1 MVKLPT
7 PRFNLRSPN
16 SDSATLIFL
25 VYRYRGKKVLYSTGL
40 NAHPNDWDF
49 NTQRPIDKVK
59 RPDLWMLRRRLD
71 DIAAYCKN
79 IFIEANYGYID
90 VPNFKKQLDEK
101 IGKLVF
107 EKPQEESNSNE
118 PPKPSLLEFLDLEL
132 EDMKI
137 QGMRESSWDAFD
149 RHVKVIK
156 KFAKEIRTFDYEDV
170 DWDLRSELVDWLASR
185 NIKLAYGNKTL
196 SILRQFM
203 ERARRKK
210 LHANIDYQGTG
221 WVIPQKKAVG
231 QKVTLSG
238 DELQTLA
245 ELKLFGIAEIVR
257 DLFLIG
263 AGTGQRFSD
272 YSRYTPNN
280 FYKTVNGIPILS
292 LISQKTDTPAK
303 VPLNLFPWLVPIL
316 EKYNY
321 ASPKV
326 SMQKFNVHIK
336 DICHKAKFED
346 QVFIVEQYIGRKA
359 RVKKKYIPKFKQ
371 VSSHTCRRSF
381 ATNLYR
387 MGYRLSQI
395 MPMTGHATESQ
406 LREYI
411 GIDGEENAE
420 AIALQIMNQKIS
432 ISASQSPSSA
442 RPNF

>member
-1 MVKLPT
+1 M
-7 PRFNLRSPN
+7 
-16 SDSATLIFL
+16 
-25 VYRYRGKKVLYSTGL
+25 YSTGL
-40 NAHPNDWDF
+40 NAHPKDWDF
-49 NTQRPIDKVK
+49 KTQRPVDKVK

-79 IFIEANYGYID
+79 IFIEANYGNID
-90 VPNFKKQLDEK
+90 VTNFKKQLDER
-101 IGKLVF
+101 IGKLNF
-107 EKPQEESNSNE
+107 EKPPLDTNSNE
-118 PPKPSLLEFLDLEL
+118 AQKPSFFEFLELEL
-132 EDMKI
+132 EDMKK
-137 QGMRESSWDAFD
+137 QGMRHSSWDAFD

-156 KFAKEIRTFDYEDV
+156 HFAREVRIFDYDDV
-170 DWDLRSELVDWLASR
+170 DWDLRSEIVDWLASR
-185 NIKLAYGNKTL
+185 NIKLVYGNKTL

-210 LHANIDYQGTG
+210 LHSNTDYQGTG

-231 QKVTLSG
+231 QKVTLSP
-238 DELQTLA
+238 DELYILS
-245 ELKLFGIAEIVR
+245 ELKLFGMAEIVR

-303 VPLNLFPWLVPIL
+303 IPLNIFPWLVPVL
-316 EKYNY
+316 EKHSYT
-321 ASPKV
+321 SPKV
-326 SMQKFNVHIK
+326 SMQKFNVYIK

-346 QVFIVEQYIGRKA
+346 QVFIVDQYIGRKA
-359 RVKKKYIPKFKQ
+359 KVKKKYVPKFKQ
-371 VSSHTCRRSF
+371 ISSHTCRRSF

-395 MPMTGHATESQ
+395 MPMTGHGTESQ

-420 AIALQIMNQKIS
+420 AIALQIMNQRRSNSQLLRVIFHFNRTINLHFFLLSKITPDAKYISSS
-432 ISASQSPSSA
+432 IKNFQSSIA
-442 RPNF
+442 KT